1 MWLSLENSICN
12 LFKTSSYFRLW
23 VLLED
28 WNLSVEVY
36 ANIAFASGRT
46 ELILVFHSV
55 EIYISDT
62 FAYGRSKLIMGF
74 HTAEVAKKEKK
85 Y

>member
-1 MWLSLENSICN
+1 MGCIGGPKLILI
-12 LFKTSSYFRLW
+12 F
-23 VLLED
+23 
-28 WNLSVEVY
+28 LSVEVY
-36 ANIAFASGRT
+36 ASIAFAFGRT
-46 ELILVFHSV
+46 ELIWVVHSV

-85 Y
+85 VLNIHQEKQVQTAV